1 MLDIK
6 YLRENLEE
14 VKQRLQHRGEDLTDL
29 GKFESL
35 DIQRRTLIQEVEIL
49 KTKRNAVSAEVAKL
63 KKAGENAD
71 DIILEMRQVGEQIK
85 EMDENLRQNL
95 RMPVR
100 FSTFLYPVTG
110 AWKGRRQA
118 ESVDLSCGG
127 IGFTCRERLE
137 EDELLEIVIPITTQ
151 PLVVTCRILRIRQEE
166 DGGFFY
172 AAEFIELCN
181 GEESMLREAVF
192 SVQLSSRPK
201 PVSI

>member
-1 MLDIK
+1 MSNARYLILDAEKRPLTYGELLDPPEAERFQI
-6 YLRENLEE
+6 RVPADRLETVME
-14 VKQRLQHRGEDLTDL
+14 RPTVQLIGISEGAGVLVGRVEDSRG
-29 GKFESL
+29 
-35 DIQRRTLIQEVEIL
+35 
-49 KTKRNAVSAEVAKL
+49 
-63 KKAGENAD
+63 D
-71 DIILEMRQVGEQIK
+71 DIVVITKLEAL
-85 EMDENLRQNL
+85 DENLRQNL

-137 EDELLEIVIPITTQ
+137 EDGLLEIVIPITTQ

>member
-1 MLDIK
+1 MSNARYLILDAEKRPLTYGELLDPPEAERFQI
-6 YLRENLEE
+6 RVPADRLETVME
-14 VKQRLQHRGEDLTDL
+14 RPTVQLIGISEGAGVLVGCVEDSRG
-29 GKFESL
+29 
-35 DIQRRTLIQEVEIL
+35 
-49 KTKRNAVSAEVAKL
+49 
-63 KKAGENAD
+63 D
-71 DIILEMRQVGEQIK
+71 DIVVITKLEAL
-85 EMDENLRQNL
+85 DENLRQNL

>member
-1 MLDIK
+1 MSNARYLILDAEKRPLTYGELLDPPEAERFQI
-6 YLRENLEE
+6 RVPADRLETVME
-14 VKQRLQHRGEDLTDL
+14 RPTVQLIGISEGAGVLVGRVEDSRG
-29 GKFESL
+29 
-35 DIQRRTLIQEVEIL
+35 
-49 KTKRNAVSAEVAKL
+49 
-63 KKAGENAD
+63 D
-71 DIILEMRQVGEQIK
+71 DIVVITKLEAL
-85 EMDENLRQNL
+85 DENLRQNL
-95 RMPVR
+95 RMPVH

>member
-1 MLDIK
+1 MSNARYLILDAEKRPLTYGELLDPPEAERFQI
-6 YLRENLEE
+6 RVPADRLETVME
-14 VKQRLQHRGEDLTDL
+14 RPTVQLIGISEGAGVLVGRVEDSRG
-29 GKFESL
+29 
-35 DIQRRTLIQEVEIL
+35 
-49 KTKRNAVSAEVAKL
+49 
-63 KKAGENAD
+63 D
-71 DIILEMRQVGEQIK
+71 DIVVIPKLEAL
-85 EMDENLRQNL
+85 DENLRQNL

>member
-1 MLDIK
+1 MSNARYLILDAEKRPLTYGELLDPPEAERFQI
-6 YLRENLEE
+6 RVPADRLETVME
-14 VKQRLQHRGEDLTDL
+14 HPTVQLIGISEGAGVLVGRVEDSRG
-29 GKFESL
+29 
-35 DIQRRTLIQEVEIL
+35 
-49 KTKRNAVSAEVAKL
+49 
-63 KKAGENAD
+63 D
-71 DIILEMRQVGEQIK
+71 DIVVITKLEAL
-85 EMDENLRQNL
+85 DENLRQNL

>member
-1 MLDIK
+1 MSNARYLILDAEKRPLTYGELLDPPEAERFQI
-6 YLRENLEE
+6 RVPADRLETVME
-14 VKQRLQHRGEDLTDL
+14 RPTVQLIGISEGAGVLVGRVEDSRG
-29 GKFESL
+29 
-35 DIQRRTLIQEVEIL
+35 
-49 KTKRNAVSAEVAKL
+49 
-63 KKAGENAD
+63 D
-71 DIILEMRQVGEQIK
+71 DIVVITKLEAL
-85 EMDENLRQNL
+85 DENLRQNL

-137 EDELLEIVIPITTQ
+137 EDELLEIVIPITIQ

-172 AAEFIELCN
+172 AAEFVELCN

>member
-1 MLDIK
+1 MSNARYLILDAEKRPLTYGELLDPPEAERFQI
-6 YLRENLEE
+6 RVPADRLETVME
-14 VKQRLQHRGEDLTDL
+14 RPTVQLIGISEGAGVLVGRVEDSRG
-29 GKFESL
+29 
-35 DIQRRTLIQEVEIL
+35 
-49 KTKRNAVSAEVAKL
+49 
-63 KKAGENAD
+63 D
-71 DIILEMRQVGEQIK
+71 DIVVITKLEAL
-85 EMDENLRQNL
+85 DENLRQNL

-127 IGFTCRERLE
+127 IGFTCKERLE

>member
-1 MLDIK
+1 MSNARYLILDAEKRPLTYGELLDPPEAERFQI
-6 YLRENLEE
+6 RVPADRLETVME
-14 VKQRLQHRGEDLTDL
+14 RPTVQLIGISEGAGVLVGRVEDSRGDD
-29 GKFESL
+29 SVV
-35 DIQRRTLIQEVEIL
+35 I
-49 KTKRNAVSAEVAKL
+49 TK
-63 KKAGENAD
+63 
-71 DIILEMRQVGEQIK
+71 LEAL
-85 EMDENLRQNL
+85 DENLRQNL

>member
-1 MLDIK
+1 MSNARYLILDAEKRPLTYGELLDPPEAERFQI
-6 YLRENLEE
+6 RVPADRLETVME
-14 VKQRLQHRGEDLTDL
+14 RPTVQLIGISEGAGVLVGRVEDSRG
-29 GKFESL
+29 
-35 DIQRRTLIQEVEIL
+35 
-49 KTKRNAVSAEVAKL
+49 
-63 KKAGENAD
+63 D
-71 DIILEMRQVGEQIK
+71 DIVVITKLEAL
-85 EMDENLRQNL
+85 DENLRQNL

-137 EDELLEIVIPITTQ
+137 ENELLEIVIPITTQ

>member
-1 MLDIK
+1 MSNARYLILDAEKRPLTYGELLDPPEAERFQI
-6 YLRENLEE
+6 RVPADRLETVME
-14 VKQRLQHRGEDLTDL
+14 RPTVQLIGISEGAGVLVGRVEDSRG
-29 GKFESL
+29 
-35 DIQRRTLIQEVEIL
+35 
-49 KTKRNAVSAEVAKL
+49 
-63 KKAGENAD
+63 D
-71 DIILEMRQVGEQIK
+71 DIVVITKLEAL
-85 EMDENLRQNL
+85 DENLRQNL

-137 EDELLEIVIPITTQ
+137 EDELLEIVIPITIQ

>member
-1 MLDIK
+1 MSNARYLILDAEKRPLTYGELLDPPEAERFQI
-6 YLRENLEE
+6 RVPADRLETVME
-14 VKQRLQHRGEDLTDL
+14 RPTVQLIGISEGAGVLVGRVEDSRG
-29 GKFESL
+29 
-35 DIQRRTLIQEVEIL
+35 
-49 KTKRNAVSAEVAKL
+49 
-63 KKAGENAD
+63 D
-71 DIILEMRQVGEQIK
+71 DIVVITKLEAL
-85 EMDENLRQNL
+85 DENLRQNL

-137 EDELLEIVIPITTQ
+137 ENELLEIVIPITTQ

-201 PVSI
+201 AVSI

>member
-1 MLDIK
+1 MSNARYLILDAEKRPLTYGELLDPPEAERFQI
-6 YLRENLEE
+6 RVPADRLETVME
-14 VKQRLQHRGEDLTDL
+14 RPTVQLIGISEGAGVLVGRVEDSRG
-29 GKFESL
+29 
-35 DIQRRTLIQEVEIL
+35 
-49 KTKRNAVSAEVAKL
+49 
-63 KKAGENAD
+63 D
-71 DIILEMRQVGEQIK
+71 DIVVITKLEAL
-85 EMDENLRQNL
+85 DENLRQNL

>member
-1 MLDIK
+1 MSNARYLILDAEKRPLTYGELLDPPEAERFQI
-6 YLRENLEE
+6 RVPPDRLETVME
-14 VKQRLQHRGEDLTDL
+14 RPTVQLIGISEGAGVLVGRVEDSRG
-29 GKFESL
+29 
-35 DIQRRTLIQEVEIL
+35 
-49 KTKRNAVSAEVAKL
+49 
-63 KKAGENAD
+63 D
-71 DIILEMRQVGEQIK
+71 DIVVITKLEAL
-85 EMDENLRQNL
+85 DENLRQNL

-137 EDELLEIVIPITTQ
+137 EDGLLEIVIPITTQ

>member
-1 MLDIK
+1 MSNARYLILDVEKRPLTYGELLDPPEAERFQI
-6 YLRENLEE
+6 RVPADRLETVME
-14 VKQRLQHRGEDLTDL
+14 RPTVQLIGISEGAGVLVGRVEDSRG
-29 GKFESL
+29 
-35 DIQRRTLIQEVEIL
+35 
-49 KTKRNAVSAEVAKL
+49 
-63 KKAGENAD
+63 D
-71 DIILEMRQVGEQIK
+71 DIVVITKLEAL
-85 EMDENLRQNL
+85 DENLRQNL

-192 SVQLSSRPK
+192 SVQLSSRSK

>member
-1 MLDIK
+1 MSNARYLILDVEKRPLTYGELLDPPEAERFQI
-6 YLRENLEE
+6 RVPADRLETVME
-14 VKQRLQHRGEDLTDL
+14 RPTVQLIGISEGAGVLVGRVEDSRG
-29 GKFESL
+29 
-35 DIQRRTLIQEVEIL
+35 
-49 KTKRNAVSAEVAKL
+49 
-63 KKAGENAD
+63 D
-71 DIILEMRQVGEQIK
+71 DIVVITKLEAL
-85 EMDENLRQNL
+85 DENLRQNL

-137 EDELLEIVIPITTQ
+137 EDGLLEIVIPITTQ

>member
-1 MLDIK
+1 MSNARYLILDAEKRPLTYGELLDPPEAERFQI
-6 YLRENLEE
+6 RVPADRLETVME
-14 VKQRLQHRGEDLTDL
+14 RPTVQLIGISEGAGVLVGRVEDSRG
-29 GKFESL
+29 
-35 DIQRRTLIQEVEIL
+35 
-49 KTKRNAVSAEVAKL
+49 
-63 KKAGENAD
+63 D
-71 DIILEMRQVGEQIK
+71 DIVVITKLEAL
-85 EMDENLRQNL
+85 DENLRQNL

-118 ESVDLSCGG
+118 ESVDLSWGG